1 MYLTRL
7 FPKVLGTFYNENH
20 SIKKKKLINCC
31 YNIQKIT
38 KSGGDEW
45 VSKSTYNT
53 IGTKNLYDEIN
64 FKDLL
69 TWIDNCIIEY
79 CKSLNYT
86 SNIIS
91 KSSISLS
98 KSSSSLIKEV
108 YNQISCHPSRSIA
121 GSSLRSLSKI
131 PHCWLKKPGP
141 CLSAS
146 VVDHSF
152 KPTKDRRLGR
162 LLTHQLPNL
171 PQTYLLAIINLLLF
185 GFLSQTKR

>member
-1 MYLTRL
+1 MPPTNPLR
-7 FPKVLGTFYNENH
+7 
-20 SIKKKKLINCC
+20 
-31 YNIQKIT
+31 QIT
-38 KSGGDEW
+38 
-45 VSKSTYNT
+45 TNNACPLRIT
-53 IGTKNLYDEIN
+53 AAAGTKLART
-64 FKDLL
+64 F
-69 TWIDNCIIEY
+69 
-79 CKSLNYT
+79 
-86 SNIIS
+86 
-91 KSSISLS
+91 SLS

-121 GSSLRSLSKI
+121 GSSFRSVSKI